1 MAFSRLATMRQLA
14 AFALALGLGAATAL
28 GLVSCGGGEDAKLLP
43 GATAAEITEN
53 LDAVKQL
60 ANEGECAGAAEAT
73 QEVSAQVEAVEGVDA
88 RLKQA
93 LERGVARLSEVV
105 TTCEEDTT
113 EAVAPSSE
121 ATSADE
127 GGLPPGQEKKAEKE
141 REKEEEKLEKE
152 EGQQEEPTT
161 TTPTETTPAEPPTTA
176 PPPTEDG
183 GTGAPGG
190 VGPAAPVGEGE

>member
-60 ANEGECAGAAEAT
+60 ASEGECAGAAEAT

-93 LERGVARLSEVV
+93 LKRGVARLSEVV

-121 ATSADE
+121 ATSAE
-127 GGLPPGQEKKAEKE
+127 GTKGSPGQEKKEE
-141 REKEEEKLEKE
+141 REKEKPQKE
-152 EGQQEEPTT
+152 EPETPG
-161 TTPTETTPAEPPTTA
+161 TPTETTPETPPTTTTPA
-176 PPPTEDG
+176 PPTEGG

-190 VGPAAPVGEGE
+190 VSPGTPVEPGGE

>member
-43 GATAAEITEN
+43 GATSAEITEN

-121 ATSADE
+121 ATSAE
-127 GGLPPGQEKKAEKE
+127 GTKGSPGQEKKEE
-141 REKEEEKLEKE
+141 REKEKPQKE
-152 EGQQEEPTT
+152 EPETPG
-161 TTPTETTPAEPPTTA
+161 TPTETTPETPPTTTTPA
-176 PPPTEDG
+176 PPTEGG

-190 VGPAAPVGEGE
+190 VSPGTPVEPGGE

>member
-60 ANEGECAGAAEAT
+60 ASEGECAGAAEAT

-121 ATSADE
+121 ATSAE
-127 GGLPPGQEKKAEKE
+127 GTKGSPGQEKKEE
-141 REKEEEKLEKE
+141 REKEKPQKE
-152 EGQQEEPTT
+152 EPETPGAPTETTPETPPTT
-161 TTPTETTPAEPPTTA
+161 TTPA
-176 PPPTEDG
+176 PPTEGG

-190 VGPAAPVGEGE
+190 VSPGTPVEPGGE